1 MSRAVQPTGSMMTSG
16 TAETAVQLDALHKA
30 QIFYTKRIENER
42 LRLHQV
48 EKKLD
53 RMRKTILEFKK
64 QVGGEWKRREVS
76 IRTQR
81 ESVRLESALQTVK
94 EKHDRLQHK
103 IKMLAVE
110 INNKRREKIQHER
123 VTQKTERHLARKKS
137 MLAALNKA
145 LQETEEEREQAGRQ
159 CEALKGEIIDEMEQ
173 FNDRV
178 SSTHNSIVAATGQ
191 CGMASA
197 ASHATIKT
205 SSKMGGSGK
214 DRAFITQ
221 ERSKQPE
228 VDLQQEV
235 NKAYWVV
242 AKTRMDLTKQ
252 IERKEE
258 LHSAF
263 DKICSETKTHVDPT
277 ADPSLKGK
285 HPLEGLVPLLL
296 KSEEENYLVFRTINE
311 LNQELETLEL
321 EKAQLEEDMELRA
334 LANEDRVLQEEKMK
348 AELGSQL
355 AASEATEKSHEDAHK
370 ANETDLLNASEAI
383 TTLFHKLGCGEVPS
397 GEALVATGLTER
409 NVEQF
414 LGLIE
419 DQLVEVLQLDAHLTA
434 ARGTDDPTRPK
445 TPKFT
450 RDGKR
455 MPAMTL
461 PDLVHQAQ
469 LDSTLPGTFDDATDE
484 SPDDS
489 GFAAP
494 IDPTK
499 LLHSLKSGDAASAA
513 PKGEGKGHGFSS
525 RIVSLRPKTQVPA
538 SAALSR

>member
-1 MSRAVQPTGSMMTSG
+1 MGQPVPY
-16 TAETAVQLDALHKA
+16 ETAVQLDALHKA
-30 QIFYTKRIENER
+30 QIYYTKKIENER

-103 IKMLAVE
+103 IKTLAVE

-123 VTQKTERHLARKKS
+123 VTAKAEKSLARRRQQ
-137 MLAALNKA
+137 LANLNRA

-191 CGMASA
+191 CGLSSA
-197 ASHATIKT
+197 ASAGAAP
-205 SSKMGGSGK
+205 SSKGGAKGGGGGGGK
-214 DRAFITQ
+214 DRAFLTQ

-263 DKICSETKTHVDPT
+263 DKICSETKTHVDPS
-277 ADPSLKGK
+277 ADPALKGK

-321 EKAQLEEDMELRA
+321 EKVSLEDDMEQRA
-334 LANEDRVLQEEKMK
+334 LANEDRLHQEENMK
-348 AELGSQL
+348 KELGAQL
-355 AASEATEKSHEDAHK
+355 ATSEATEKTHEDQHR
-370 ANETDLLNASEAI
+370 ANEQSLISASEAV
-383 TTLFHKLGCGEVPS
+383 TTIFHKLGCGEIPS

-434 ARGTDDPTRPK
+434 SRGNEDPTRPK
-445 TPKFT
+445 TPKFN

-461 PDLVHQAQ
+461 PDLLHQPQ
-469 LDSTLPGTFDDATDE
+469 LDASLSAPFDDATDE
-484 SPDDS
+484 SPDDAA
-489 GFAAP
+489 FAAP
-494 IDPTK
+494 IDPSK
-499 LLHSLKSGDAASAA
+499 LLNSLKSGAVDD
-513 PKGEGKGHGFSS
+513 GKGRNDTAKGHVFNS
-525 RIVSLRPKTQVPA
+525 RIVSLRPKSQVVAVGPQ
-538 SAALSR
+538 R